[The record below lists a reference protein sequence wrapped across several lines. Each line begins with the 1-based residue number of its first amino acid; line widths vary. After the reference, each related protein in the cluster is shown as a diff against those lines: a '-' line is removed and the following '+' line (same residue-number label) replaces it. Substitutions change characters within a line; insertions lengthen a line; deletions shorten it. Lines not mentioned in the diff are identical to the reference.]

1 MVNARSFNVTPQFL
15 IIAYLL
21 FVPVN
26 FSKELKLTN
35 VYGRETRFYPISHGI
50 TGGKESVKYIVGYL
64 LFISKKKI
72 VRIFYLFFFIL
83 STAKVLVQL
92 SRKNVTLFYNSRI
105 TCQFTLRICICN
117 SVETIVA
124 IVK

>member
-15 IIAYLL
+15 ITAYLL

-64 LFISKKKI
+64 LFISKKNSSN
-72 VRIFYLFFFIL
+72 IL
-83 STAKVLVQL
+83 SF
-92 SRKNVTLFYNSRI
+92 LFYSINSKGSRA
-105 TCQFTLRICICN
+105 TL
-117 SVETIVA
+117 T
-124 IVK
+124 